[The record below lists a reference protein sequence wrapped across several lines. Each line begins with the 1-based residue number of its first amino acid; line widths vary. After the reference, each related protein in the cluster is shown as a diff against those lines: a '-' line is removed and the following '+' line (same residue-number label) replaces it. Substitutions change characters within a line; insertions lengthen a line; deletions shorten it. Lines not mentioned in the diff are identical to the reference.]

1 MARVIKAGAGQ
12 AGARPARPATRVLA
26 QADDKK
32 VIEKELYLAKQE
44 AEEILKRAEDERR
57 QILAEGKQLAARAR
71 EEAMTRGASQ
81 AFATAAEEALSA
93 FRARADRYDEAA
105 DDIRILALEIA
116 TKILGAPP
124 DLARPEI
131 ERILT
136 KGLEQLRARRK
147 VRVLVS
153 PGRRAELAF
162 ERPNLMKAVDAQP
175 DVLIEEAGDVGLGFA
190 RVVTEVGGALCG
202 EDSAMEALAQT
213 VNVKEAP
220 RARGGSA
227 STGATHV
234 GVAPVRPGSAH
245 TAELAGDDDDSDH
258 DDDAHVAHDDDE
270 TGDFRRSLQDDDPD
284 HSERVVRPDLDDLSS
299 IADAAIADAPLP
311 SIPDLDDLPDAIIE
325 EEEDDDATRAL
336 PAPLPRPV
344 RPSMTPGHQQTQPTP
359 PPPSSLA
366 GATTK
371 RPAIIKAGGTP
382 IAAGGRRPAAATR
395 VLALD
400 AQQQLRDQARR
411 AADGDD
417 DDSEFFT
424 DRRPGRR

>member
-26 QADDKK
+26 QADVKK
-32 VIEKELYLAKQE
+32 VIEKELFLAKQE
-44 AEEILKRAEDERR
+44 AEELLKRAEEERR

-81 AFATAAEEALSA
+81 AFAAAAEEALSA
-93 FRARADRYDEAA
+93 FRSRADRYDEAA
-105 DDIRILALEIA
+105 DDIRILAVEIA
-116 TKILGAPP
+116 AKVLGAPP

-131 ERILT
+131 ERILK

-153 PGRRAELAF
+153 PGRRAELGF

-175 DVLIEEAGDVGLGFA
+175 DVLVEEAGDVGLGFA
-190 RVVTEVGGALCG
+190 RVVTEVGGALCA
-202 EDSAMEALAQT
+202 EDSAMEALAQA

-220 RARGGSA
+220 RARGAGSGA
-227 STGATHV
+227 GATHV

-245 TAELAGDDDDSDH
+245 TAELDDGAGDDDD
-258 DDDAHVAHDDDE
+258 E
-270 TGDFRRSLQDDDPD
+270 TNDFRRSLQDEDPD
-284 HSERVVRPDLDDLSS
+284 KSELIQRPDLDELSS
-299 IADAAIADAPLP
+299 IADAAIADDPLP
-311 SIPDLDDLPDAIIE
+311 SVPDTDDLPDAIIE
-325 EEEDDDATRAL
+325 DEDEEDDATRAL
-336 PAPLPRPV
+336 PAPLPRPM
-344 RPSMTPGHQQTQPTP
+344 RPGVSPPQIQAP

-371 RPAIIKAGGTP
+371 RPAVIKAGGAV
-382 IAAGGRRPAAATR
+382 AAGGRRPVAATR

-400 AQQQLRDQARR
+400 AQEQLRDQTRR
-411 AADGDD
+411 AGDD
-417 DDSEFFT
+417 DDDDLKLFT

>member
-26 QADDKK
+26 QADVKK
-32 VIEKELYLAKQE
+32 VIEKELFLAKQE
-44 AEEILKRAEDERR
+44 AEELLKRAEDERR
-57 QILAEGKQLAARAR
+57 QIHAEGRQLAARAR

-105 DDIRILALEIA
+105 DDIRILAVEIA
-116 TKILGAPP
+116 TKVLGTPP

-131 ERILT
+131 ERILK

-153 PGRRAELAF
+153 PGRRAELGF

-175 DVLIEEAGDVGLGFA
+175 DVLVEEASDVGLGFA
-190 RVVTEVGGALCG
+190 RVVTEVGGALCA
-202 EDSAMEALAQT
+202 EDSAMEALAQA

-220 RARGGSA
+220 RARGDVGSA
-227 STGATHV
+227 GATHV

-245 TAELAGDDDDSDH
+245 TAELDDGDSDE
-258 DDDAHVAHDDDE
+258 DD
-270 TGDFRRSLQDDDPD
+270 DDDPD
-284 HSERVVRPDLDDLSS
+284 RSELIARPDLDDMSS
-299 IADAAIADAPLP
+299 IADAAIADEALP
-311 SIPDLDDLPDAIIE
+311 SVPDLDDLPDAIIE
-325 EEEDDDATRAL
+325 EEDDDEATRAL
-336 PAPLPRPV
+336 PAPLPRPTRQGV
-344 RPSMTPGHQQTQPTP
+344 TPMPPP
-359 PPPSSLA
+359 PPPSALA

-371 RPAIIKAGGTP
+371 RPAIIKAGGAV
-382 IAAGGRRPAAATR
+382 AAGGRRPVAATR

-400 AQQQLRDQARR
+400 AQEQLRDQTRR
-411 AADGDD
+411 PQEGGDD
-417 DDSEFFT
+417 DDLELFT

>member
-26 QADDKK
+26 QADVKK
-32 VIEKELYLAKQE
+32 VIDKELFLAKQE
-44 AEEILKRAEDERR
+44 AEELLKRAEDERR
-57 QILAEGKQLAARAR
+57 QILAEGRLLAARTR

-105 DDIRILALEIA
+105 DDIRILAIEIA
-116 TKILGAPP
+116 TRVLGTTP

-153 PGRRAELAF
+153 PDRRAELGF

-175 DVLIEEAGDVGLGFA
+175 DVLVEESADVGPGFA
-190 RVVTEVGGALCG
+190 RVVTEVGGALCA
-202 EDSAMEALAQT
+202 EDSAMEALAQA

-220 RARGGSA
+220 RARGGSGSA
-227 STGATHV
+227 GATHV
-234 GVAPVRPGSAH
+234 GVAPVRRGTAH
-245 TAELAGDDDDSDH
+245 TADLDDSASASSSFADADDD
-258 DDDAHVAHDDDE
+258 
-270 TGDFRRSLQDDDPD
+270 DDDPD
-284 HSERVVRPDLDDLSS
+284 RSVRIERPGVDELSS
-299 IADAAIADAPLP
+299 VIDDAIGDEPLP
-311 SIPDLDDLPDAIIE
+311 SVPDLDDLPDAIIE
-325 EEEDDDATRAL
+325 DEEDDDATRAL
-336 PAPLPRPV
+336 PAPLPRPT
-344 RPSMTPGHQQTQPTP
+344 RQGMPSP
-359 PPPSSLA
+359 PSSPPLPSSLA
-366 GATTK
+366 GPTAK
-371 RPAIIKAGGTP
+371 RPAVIKAGGAV
-382 IAAGGRRPAAATR
+382 AAVGRRPVAATR

-400 AQQQLRDQARR
+400 AQEQLRDQTRQLRGA
-411 AADGDD
+411 GDD
-417 DDSEFFT
+417 DDDLELFT